1 MIALPPTLSLRNL
14 PRTLEANVPIK
25 ALRDIKN
32 RLVLGAE
39 APLSDECIYVDPQQV
54 ILAYVPKGTSE
65 APSFRRRHS
74 GLVRDGDWDRSV
86 KPVSDGVKE
95 RAIKDHFLNN
105 VSWEDTGV
113 IDYLMSDVHRKGSA
127 DGFSTVEEIR
137 NRYAR
142 MDVLFEDI
150 RRSGRMKTRTEL
162 DSYLRREHG
171 GVYVHI
177 ARDGTPLKAG
187 GGTHRLVIAKL
198 LGLRRMPAHLGV
210 IHAEAVRNG
219 LMKSLRSPE

>member
-1 MIALPPTLSLRNL
+1 MFALPPTLSIRNL
-14 PRTLEANVPIK
+14 PRTLEANVPLK
-25 ALRDIKN
+25 ALRDMKN

-39 APLSDECIYVDPQQV
+39 APLSDECIYIDPQQV
-54 ILAYVPKGTSE
+54 THAYIANGTSE
-65 APSFRRRHS
+65 APRFRRRHS

-86 KPVSDGVKE
+86 KLVGDGVKE
-95 RAIKDHFLNN
+95 RAVKDHFLNN
-105 VSWEDTGV
+105 VCWEETGI

-127 DGFSTVEEIR
+127 DGFSTVEEIKA
-137 NRYAR
+137 RYAR
-142 MDVLFEDI
+142 MDALFEDI
-150 RRSGRMKTRTEL
+150 RRSGRMKTRAEL

-187 GGTHRLVIAKL
+187 GGTHRLIIAKL

-219 LMKSLRSPE
+219 LMKDLRAPG